1 LSPTQHYLNVAVGLP
16 SFSSKRSQM
25 GCCASSGKPS
35 AAHKHHQSLV
45 SDANENRASHPL
57 AEEETVKEV
66 LSETP
71 KSKPPQQ
78 DYQPTLPTTKPVF
91 DNVKD
96 NKSNDDEE
104 DKIDKFHSPINA
116 ATDNDVSE
124 LSEVYSVSESVST
137 TTTKRDEDE
146 EVRQRVHR
154 SSPARAPQR
163 SRAHTGDLGAKRE
176 RLLGKSPTRR
186 PDQSPGRFNSGSA
199 RLVHGREPISGR
211 GLRAAEPSQPRR
223 DPYGEASS
231 RRSRSPATR
240 VDNGPNR
247 SVMGRSP
254 SARRTNRSP
263 SRVKSAPTETNTRK
277 MEQTKNDID
286 NGTEGKWPTTTTTT
300 RTTNESLDNPLV
312 SLECFIFL

>member
-1 LSPTQHYLNVAVGLP
+1 
-16 SFSSKRSQM
+16 M
-25 GCCASSGKPS
+25 GCCVSSAKPS
-35 AAHKHHQSLV
+35 ASQKHHHSPV
-45 SDANENRASHPL
+45 GTHPVGSADASENRASHPL

-78 DYQPTLPTTKPVF
+78 DYQPATKPVF
-91 DNVKD
+91 GDVED
-96 NKSNDDEE
+96 NKNNDEDE

-116 ATDNDVSE
+116 ATDNDISE
-124 LSEVYSVSESVST
+124 LSEVYSLSESVST

-154 SSPARAPQR
+154 SSPAKAQLR
-163 SRAHTGDLGAKRE
+163 SRVHTGDFGAKRSE

-186 PDQSPGRFNSGSA
+186 SDQSPGRMNSGSS
-199 RLVHGREPISGR
+199 RLVHGREPIAGR
-211 GLRAAEPSQPRR
+211 GFRATEPPPNRR
-223 DPYGEASS
+223 NPSGEASS

-240 VDNGPNR
+240 VDNGPSR
-247 SVMGRSP
+247 SVMGQSP

-263 SRVKSAPTETNTRK
+263 SRVKSAPTETNARK
-277 MEQTKNDID
+277 MEQTKND
-286 NGTEGKWPTTTTTT
+286 NAMEGKWPTTSTTTT
-300 RTTNESLDNPLV
+300 ANESLENPLV

>member
-1 LSPTQHYLNVAVGLP
+1 
-16 SFSSKRSQM
+16 M
-25 GCCASSGKPS
+25 GCCVSSAKPS
-35 AAHKHHQSLV
+35 DSHKHHHSLL
-45 SDANENRASHPL
+45 SDAIQNRASHPL

-66 LSETP
+66 LSVSETP
-71 KSKPPQQ
+71 KPKPPQQ
-78 DYQPTLPTTKPVF
+78 DYQPTTKPVF
-91 DNVKD
+91 DDVKD
-96 NKSNDDEE
+96 NKNNDDEDE

-124 LSEVYSVSESVST
+124 LSEVYSLSESVST

-163 SRAHTGDLGAKRE
+163 SRAYSGDLGMGAKRE

-186 PDQSPGRFNSGSA
+186 SDQSPGRINSGSL
-199 RLVHGREPISGR
+199 RFVHGREPIAGR
-211 GLRAAEPSQPRR
+211 GLRAAEPPPHRR
-223 DPYGEASS
+223 NLSGEASC

-240 VDNGPNR
+240 VDNGPSR

-277 MEQTKNDID
+277 MEQTKNDIA
-286 NGTEGKWPTTTTTT
+286 TEGKSPTT
-300 RTTNESLDNPLV
+300 TTNESLENPLV